1 MPQDKSDRSSHF
13 PAIEK
18 KYGLPMQYWF
28 DQMQKIS
35 DKKYLEQIAFLK
47 ENHGFS
53 QSHANALVMYCKGS
67 TSSKRFKNLTEYLKP
82 CTNEQK
88 NTVKKIFKIIKGKYP
103 DLEVVIAWN
112 APQLKYAD
120 SYIFGVSVMKNHILL
135 APWQVDVL
143 KKFTPK
149 LKDYKVNKKT
159 FQVPNDWKIDEKLL
173 LSIIKESISAA
184 KK

>member
-1 MPQDKSDRSSHF
+1 MTLDKSDRSSYF
-13 PAIEK
+13 AAIEK
-18 KYGLPMQYWF
+18 KYGLPMQFWF
-28 DQMQKIS
+28 DQMKDIS

-47 ENHGFS
+47 ENHRFS
-53 QSHANALVMYCKGS
+53 QAHANALVMYCKGS

-82 CTNEQK
+82 CTKEQAS
-88 NTVKKIFKIIKGKYP
+88 TVKNIFKIIKDKYP
-103 DLEVVIAWN
+103 NLEVVIAWN

-120 SYIFGVSVMKNHILL
+120 NYIFGVSVLKNHILL
-135 APWQVDVL
+135 APWQAEVL

-159 FQVPNDWKIDEKLL
+159 FQVPNDWKVDEKLL
-173 LSIIKESISAA
+173 LSMIKESISAV